1 MNYLNMMGHKMA
13 GSGYTKILIEA
24 NLVTS
29 GSLHTVMTGKSHAKS
44 LWCLKVVSECFE
56 RLLFRAFVRQL
67 PRDSLLLE
75 QTDCQTLPDLIQ
87 ECSIDT
93 LQEALG
99 DASLHTFLTAYMKF
113 HKLVRNGDFGKIAQ
127 FWMSFL
133 DHALLVFLLLWAIKT
148 NNLLLSH
155 KCMADMTDLFFSF
168 GGHNYASF
176 MTWFDIYLK
185 NILVII
191 MIKVIAIYLTISC
204 LWE

>member
-13 GSGYTKILIEA
+13 GSGYTEILIEA

-87 ECSIDT
+87 ECLIDT

-99 DASLHTFLTAYMKF
+99 DASLQTFLTAYMKF
-113 HKLVRNGDFGKIAQ
+113 HKLVRNGDFGKTAQ

-133 DHALLVFLLLWAIKT
+133 DHARLVFLLLWAIKT

-155 KCMADMTDLFFSF
+155 KCMADMTDLV
-168 GGHNYASF
+168 
-176 MTWFDIYLK
+176 
-185 NILVII
+185 LVDTI
-191 MIKVIAIYLTISC
+191 MRVS
-204 LWE
+204 